1 MSQIV
6 GWRHMG
12 RGRFQGQCLTATRGG
27 GIRRRVAADG
37 AAAMHLARAP
47 VVRAEQRVLMA
58 GNGTAANGT
67 AANLTAPPQ
76 LVVNATAVLAAARAA
91 STSQLAANT
100 SAAAQKSARDESDS
114 RWWDPNIWM
123 LQMQSLHS

>member
-1 MSQIV
+1 M
-6 GWRHMG
+6 
-12 RGRFQGQCLTATRGG
+12 RGG
-27 GIRRRVAADG
+27 YVFTRDG
-37 AAAMHLARAP
+37 WEMDGWLWAGNSDDIPDESTLITTTVSRGE
-47 VVRAEQRVLMA
+47 RAEQRVLMA

-91 STSQLAANT
+91 STSQLAANA

-123 LQMQSLHS
+123 IQMQSLHSYSRYMYK